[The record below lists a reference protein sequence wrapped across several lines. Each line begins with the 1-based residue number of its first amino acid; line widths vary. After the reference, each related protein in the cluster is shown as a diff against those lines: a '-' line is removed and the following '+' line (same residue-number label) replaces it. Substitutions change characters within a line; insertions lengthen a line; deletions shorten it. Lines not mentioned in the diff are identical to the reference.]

1 MLTTRVGGASDAP
14 AVARLWAA
22 ADAARRAA
30 AGAGVGG
37 HDAAAAE
44 ARARRMLAGTGS
56 LLVVAE
62 DAGEPAAM
70 TVVVQA
76 LARDGAGDP
85 IPGLAHVT
93 MVAVDPSRWGR
104 GLGAAVVTR
113 AQAEARALGYTEA
126 QLWTQ
131 QSNDRA
137 DRLYRRLGWTVS
149 GRTTTDDHG
158 EPIRHYTRAL

>member
-1 MLTTRVGGASDAP
+1 MLTTRVGGPLDAP
-14 AVARLWAA
+14 VVARLWAA

-30 AGAGVGG
+30 AGAG
-37 HDAAAAE
+37 HQTEATAE
-44 ARARRMLAGTGS
+44 ARTLRMLAGTGS

-62 DAGEPAAM
+62 AEGEPAAM

-93 MVAVDPSRWGR
+93 MVAVDPSRWGL

-113 AQAEARALGYTEA
+113 AQAEARGLGYTQA

-131 QSNDRA
+131 QSNARA
-137 DRLYRRLGWTVS
+137 DRLYRRLGWTLS
-149 GRTTTDDHG
+149 GRTTTDEHG
-158 EPIRHYTRAL
+158 EPIRHYIRAL

>member
-1 MLTTRVGGASDAP
+1 MLTTRVGGPSDAP
-14 AVARLWAA
+14 VVARLWAA
-22 ADAARRAA
+22 ADAARRAD
-30 AGAGVGG
+30 AGTEGG
-37 HDAAAAE
+37 RHDETTAE
-44 ARARRMLAGTGS
+44 ARTLRMLAGTAS

-62 DAGEPAAM
+62 DEGEPAAM

-93 MVAVDPSRWGR
+93 MVAVDPSRWGL

-113 AQAEARALGYTEA
+113 AQAEARGLGYTQA

-131 QSNDRA
+131 QSNARA
-137 DRLYRRLGWTVS
+137 DRLYRRLGWTLS
-149 GRTTTDDHG
+149 GRTNTDEHG
-158 EPIRHYTRAL
+158 EPIRHYVRAL